1 MKSSKIQSQ
10 KGLSVVVL
18 LLQLGF
24 QLGCA
29 TQPFPYFDS
38 AMNDKNRAPASIGT
52 PEEYEVSKNSKA
64 PFDQK
69 VQVDSLYLQAELQ
82 SLEGKSEE
90 AIETLKTTISLDP
103 ESAML
108 TYRLAV
114 EYYRRGQLTDAVY
127 WAEKSFAKEPE
138 KRETALFVAGLLSSK
153 KDFERAEGIYK
164 KLLKK
169 DAKDIEANFYLAAL
183 YSERKDFKKALQ
195 YFTKLTTMPNYE
207 QKYLAY
213 FYRARV
219 KIEMSGKIDA
229 PGVQTDLESSLKH
242 KPEFFD
248 SIQLIGRI
256 IEKKSGR
263 EASLKYFAQYQKK
276 HGPIIRLAEVL
287 SQHYLQK
294 GDYDNAYVQLEILEP
309 AIEDNIQ
316 VKLKMAL
323 ILVEKKIYDRAL
335 DRLRELNEMVPDSDK
350 VKFYMAAVYQELKKP
365 EPALKSYLEI
375 QSSSGHYEE
384 ARQQAAY
391 LLRNKGQTDK
401 AITVM
406 EDLLEKKS
414 ENVQSYFI
422 MAQLYE
428 DLKKYD
434 EAISYL
440 KTADSKFQPN
450 PQVHYFLGTLFDRK
464 NDKDNMLLHM
474 KKALSLNN
482 EHVQTLNYLA
492 YSLADMKKDLPQAEE
507 MALKAH
513 TLDKQDPFIQD
524 TVGWVYYQKGEYD
537 KAVKYLEKAH
547 QSQPDVGVIADHLG
561 DGYTKLNKAEK
572 AQQLFQKA
580 LSSEQDAQKKKQI
593 LNKIADLKKLQATPQ
608 STSQSPRLPA
618 SE

>member
-1 MKSSKIQSQ
+1 MKSSMIQSQ

-52 PEEYEVSKNSKA
+52 PEKYEVSKNGKA

-82 SLEGKSEE
+82 SLEGKSED

-103 ESAML
+103 DSAVL
-108 TYRLAV
+108 PYRLAV
-114 EYYRRGQLTDAVY
+114 EYYRRGQQTDALY
-127 WAEKSFAKEPE
+127 WAEKSYAKEPE
-138 KRETALFVAGLLSSK
+138 KRETALFIAGLLSSK

-169 DAKDIEANFYLAAL
+169 DINDVEANFYLAAL

-195 YFTKLTTMPNYE
+195 YFTKLTTMPSYD

-219 KIEMSGKIDA
+219 KIEMHGKMDA
-229 PGVQTDLESSLKH
+229 PGVQSDLEASLKI

-248 SIQLIGRI
+248 SIQLLGRI

-263 EASLKYFAQYQKK
+263 EATLKFYAQYQKK

-287 SQHYLQK
+287 SQYYLQK
-294 GDYDNAYVQLEILEP
+294 GDYDNSYVQLEILEP
-309 AIEDNIQ
+309 AVEDNIQ

-323 ILVEKKIYDRAL
+323 ILVEKKMYDRAL

-365 EPALKSYLEI
+365 ELALKSYLEI
-375 QSSSGHYEE
+375 QNNSGHYEE
-384 ARQQAAY
+384 ARQQASY
-391 LLRNKGQTDK
+391 LLRSKGQSEK
-401 AITVM
+401 AIPVM
-406 EDLLEKKS
+406 KELLEKKS

-428 DLKKYD
+428 DTKKYD

-464 NDKDNMLLHM
+464 NDKENMLQHM

-482 EHVQTLNYLA
+482 EHVQALNYLA
-492 YSLADMKKDLPQAEE
+492 YSLADMKKDLAQAEE

-513 TLDKQDPFIQD
+513 SLDKQDPFIQD

-537 KAVKYLEKAH
+537 KAARYLEKAH
-547 QSQPDVGVIADHLG
+547 QQQPDVGVIAEHLG
-561 DGYTKLNKAEK
+561 EVYIKLNKAEK
-572 AQQLFQKA
+572 AQQMFQKA
-580 LSSEQDAQKKKQI
+580 LSLESDEQKKKQI
-593 LNKIADLKKLQATPQ
+593 LNKIAELKK
-608 STSQSPRLPA
+608 SQTNRLPA